1 MTATVMPHG
10 LYFVSRMFMRANR
23 LLGPLLLA
31 SLIGGCASTR
41 PIRVGMTTDYPP
53 FCVQGPSGQD
63 GLGRDGFDVT
73 LLRRLADDSGWHLR
87 PVNFEWP
94 GLTKLLRRGDFDL
107 AACGITARRD
117 RGFDMLFTR
126 PYAVSGAV
134 VVIPGEAT
142 RRFADIEAF
151 DNPDIRLAVNAGGHL
166 EKVARRRFR
175 RASIHTVADNL
186 SLRDELTLGRADAV
200 ISDIYES
207 SRWPGV
213 RVLGPFTRDVKVL
226 ALPLER
232 LELREQ
238 VSAWLAEREADGWL
252 PALRRTLGVE
262 SAAISAASVC
272 GEALGSALEARLALM
287 HRVAAIKRHLGLPI
301 TDPAQEARVLAKVRK
316 QAAELNLAEEDVAN
330 LFRTLIRLAK
340 AVQERSHEPFQP
352 GMTLE
357 SVRALVAASSTP
369 LMQELGR
376 CGPPLA
382 GHEDEL
388 SQALQSHLADLLHPE
403 ELSELLNVLP
413 PRRGFVSHARSVVSP
428 DIPSVDA
435 GVRH

>member
-1 MTATVMPHG
+1 
-10 LYFVSRMFMRANR
+10 
-23 LLGPLLLA
+23 
-31 SLIGGCASTR
+31 
-41 PIRVGMTTDYPP
+41 
-53 FCVQGPSGQD
+53 
-63 GLGRDGFDVT
+63 
-73 LLRRLADDSGWHLR
+73 
-87 PVNFEWP
+87 
-94 GLTKLLRRGDFDL
+94 
-107 AACGITARRD
+107 
-117 RGFDMLFTR
+117 
-126 PYAVSGAV
+126 
-134 VVIPGEAT
+134 
-142 RRFADIEAF
+142 
-151 DNPDIRLAVNAGGHL
+151 
-166 EKVARRRFR
+166 
-175 RASIHTVADNL
+175 
-186 SLRDELTLGRADAV
+186 
-200 ISDIYES
+200 
-207 SRWPGV
+207 
-213 RVLGPFTRDVKVL
+213 
-226 ALPLER
+226 

-238 VSAWLAEREADGWL
+238 VSDWLAEREADGWL

-262 SAAISAASVC
+262 SAAISAATVC
-272 GEALGSALEARLALM
+272 GEALGTALEARLALM
-287 HRVAAIKRHLGLPI
+287 PRVVAIKRHLGLPI

-357 SVRALVAASSTP
+357 SVRALVAVSSTP